1 VRAPGNGPLPLRA
14 KKLAI
19 GWKGRGREPL
29 SSGIDLVVDSGDFAV
44 LVGPNGS
51 GKSTLLRTLVGLQPA
66 LSGSVELC
74 GTELR
79 RISVEERA
87 TRVACVF
94 TDRADSG
101 YLSVFDV
108 AAFGRYPYTDSR
120 NRLGPEDAALV
131 ERSIAAV
138 GLAGLEDRRFS
149 ELSDGERQKALVARA
164 IAQDCPLLVLDEPT
178 AFLDAPA
185 RVEIFHLARVL
196 AHSGGKAV
204 VFSTHDIDQAL
215 RYADT
220 LLLMDRGHRLEKGAP
235 EDLAVSGAIGRAF
248 DGESFRFDVSTGS
261 FRSAERGI
269 GLKVELVG
277 PEGPIKDWT
286 GRLLERLGCTVC
298 RAGSEA
304 SAIRV
309 SLLDDRPAFELGGRL
324 VQGYSELARLLE
336 ELLPD

>member
-1 VRAPGNGPLPLRA
+1 M
-14 KKLAI
+14 
-19 GWKGRGREPL
+19 
-29 SSGIDLVVDSGDFAV
+29 

-66 LSGSVELC
+66 LARLGWRSAGRDAQAHRRGGEGDAASPASSPTDPTRDTSPSSISSPSGD
-74 GTELR
+74 
-79 RISVEERA
+79 IPIPIRA
-87 TRVACVF
+87 TASDPR
-94 TDRADSG
+94 T
-101 YLSVFDV
+101 L
-108 AAFGRYPYTDSR
+108 AA
-120 NRLGPEDAALV
+120 V
-131 ERSIAAV
+131 ERPSPRWASPV
-138 GLAGLEDRRFS
+138 SSDRRFS

-185 RVEIFHLARVL
+185 RVEIFHLAREL
-196 AHSGGKAV
+196 AHSAGKAV
-204 VFSTHDIDQAL
+204 VLSTHDIDQAL

-220 LLLMDRGHRLEKGAP
+220 LLLMDREHRLEKGAP

-248 DGESFRFDVSTGS
+248 DGEGFRFDLGAGS
-261 FRSAERGI
+261 FRAAERGI

-277 PEGPIKDWT
+277 PEGPIKDWAR
-286 GRLLERLGCTVC
+286 RLLERLGCSVC

-309 SLLDDRPAFELGGRL
+309 ALLDDRPAFELGGRV

-336 ELLPD
+336 ELLSGLAGPHQANSPVVRTLRSPSTISPMG